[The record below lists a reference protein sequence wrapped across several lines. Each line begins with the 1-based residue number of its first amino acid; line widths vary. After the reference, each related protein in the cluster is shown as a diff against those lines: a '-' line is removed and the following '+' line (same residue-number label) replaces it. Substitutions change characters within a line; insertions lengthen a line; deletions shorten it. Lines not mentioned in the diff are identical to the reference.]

1 MRRPTAP
8 QRLAPGPR
16 DSNPDGMPAWSDH
29 GDDEL
34 RAVVVLLQK
43 SPPWRRTNTESSSP
57 PSMAHGGNHHSAA
70 PTVSLSARRRRL
82 AAKSAA
88 PDHEAH
94 LSVAGQDVDRG
105 DHPDHAPLWRCRPIG
120 QPRTV
125 ARGCRCDKPW
135 RAVCHLRRPR
145 RRCFPRIPCR
155 TIRTKAHLVRRRAG
169 GNIGPS
175 LHTSLH
181 PRRNDRRGCFVCVV
195 TKADV
200 GIDRA

>member
-1 MRRPTAP
+1 
-8 QRLAPGPR
+8 
-16 DSNPDGMPAWSDH
+16 MPAWSDH

-34 RAVVVLLQK
+34 RAVVVFLQK
-43 SPPWRRTNTESSSP
+43 SPPNGAGRIRKARRRP
-57 PSMAHGGNHHSAA
+57 AWHMAAITIWA

-94 LSVAGQDVDRG
+94 LSVAGRDVDRG

-135 RAVCHLRRPR
+135 RAVCHLRGWSRRPR
-145 RRCFPRIPCR
+145 RRCFPPIPCR
-155 TIRTKAHLVRRRAG
+155 TIRIKAHLVRRRAG